1 MLIFGANGVNLKTLY
16 GWRVCIYCINWL
28 EDSGNMRGFHDN
40 TGLVTSNFKD
50 EEQIYNPC
58 SLFDSLR
65 SRCSWRRREALRRQ
79 VWSRHSLDWQLLIIW
94 ASETP
99 AHADT
104 VNVHVVTL
112 THWVCVCVCVSGLL
126 ENAGIGSAVIPQ
138 EQKVYL
144 LTTALP
150 PYCGECWT
158 ERLPSHRP
166 HRRLIHHSEDIR
178 VSRGSSHGLKYKRVC
193 LRERGRERLRERE
206 RGLIFNCSKNQR
218 KDI

>member
-112 THWVCVCVCVSGLL
+112 THWVCVCVCFRFIRERRDRICCDSSGA
-126 ENAGIGSAVIPQ
+126 EG
-138 EQKVYL
+138 
-144 LTTALP
+144 LP
-150 PYCGECWT
+150 PH
-158 ERLPSHRP
+158 HRSASLLWWVLDRTSP
-166 HRRLIHHSEDIR
+166 FTST
-178 VSRGSSHGLKYKRVC
+178 S
-193 LRERGRERLRERE
+193 
-206 RGLIFNCSKNQR
+206 
-218 KDI
+218 